1 MFEFEVGKLLRR
13 PVQKCLLIR
22 LGFSCHFRH
31 DAVAVAVA
39 QSVERPLKG
48 LSTKVQL
55 NRHGFESLSRHKVVG
70 NIKFLAAPA
79 VRRT

>member
-13 PVQKCLLIR
+13 PVQKCLL
-22 LGFSCHFRH
+22 GFSCHFRH
-31 DAVAVAVA
+31 DAVAVA

-55 NRHGFESLSRHKVVG
+55 DRHGFESLPQHKVVG

-79 VRRT
+79 VKRT